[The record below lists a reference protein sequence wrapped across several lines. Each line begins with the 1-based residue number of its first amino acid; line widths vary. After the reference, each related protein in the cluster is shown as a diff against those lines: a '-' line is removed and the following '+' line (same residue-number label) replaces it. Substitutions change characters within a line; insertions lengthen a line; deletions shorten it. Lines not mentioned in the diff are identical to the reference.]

1 MRNRKVILLLIFM
14 MIFTLLLSACSSSSD
29 PSGIAP
35 QESTDSSQGEVEYV
49 EEDSDE
55 REEAEDGSVDSIQPE
70 KIITTV
76 YIEMQTKDFMPTT
89 EKLNSLIDK
98 YKGFIQ
104 NSNISYNEYVY
115 SDGLK
120 YANYSIRIP
129 SESLDAFI
137 DEIIDIGNI
146 ISESKNKE
154 DISKNYRDTESRLR
168 VLETKEERILALLE
182 KAENMEDIIVLENQ
196 LSDVI
201 YQKENLNQDLSS
213 MDDKVDYSTVDLN
226 IEEVA
231 KLTAGGNSKT
241 PFIEKIK
248 TAFKDSFYFF
258 TRNAGEIV
266 LALIYF
272 LPYALILA
280 VIGYIVYRWNKKRK
294 KISIKPKDKDG
305 N

>member
-1 MRNRKVILLLIFM
+1 MRNKKLILILIFT
-14 MIFTLLLSACSSSSD
+14 MIFTLLISACSSSSD
-29 PSGIAP
+29 SPDIAP
-35 QESTDSSQGEVEYV
+35 QESTDSLQGDIGYPD
-49 EEDSDE
+49 EDSTE
-55 REEAEDGSVDSIQPE
+55 REEAEDGSTGNIQPE

-89 EKLNSLIDK
+89 EKLTSLIEK

-104 NSNISYNEYVY
+104 SSNISYNEYVY

-129 SESLDAFI
+129 SESLESFI

-201 YQKENLNQDLSS
+201 YQKESLNQDLTS

-258 TRNAGEIV
+258 TRNSGELV

-272 LPYALILA
+272 LPYAFILA
-280 VIGYIVYRWNKKRK
+280 VIGYIVYRLNKKRRK
-294 KISIKPKDKDG
+294 TSYKPKSKDE
-305 N
+305 